1 MEATG
6 LSLAELESEHAEYLP
21 AREVMWCGRSAGP
34 SNYASVNN
42 GNGDGNTYQD
52 GLVNVSAAERQPR
65 RQRQPDW
72 DLPVRVLVK
81 ARS

>member
-52 GLVNVSAAERQPR
+52 GLINVS
-65 RQRQPDW
+65 
-72 DLPVRVLVK
+72 VLNGNLDGNGNLTGIFQ
-81 ARS
+81 

>member
-1 MEATG
+1 MEVTG
-6 LSLAELESEHAEYLP
+6 LSLAELEGEHAEYLP

-52 GLVNVSAAERQPR
+52 GLINVS
-65 RQRQPDW
+65 
-72 DLPVRVLVK
+72 VLNGNLDGNGNLTGIFQ
-81 ARS
+81 

>member
-1 MEATG
+1 METTG

-21 AREVMWCGRSAGP
+21 AREVMWCCRSAGN

-52 GLVNVSAAERQPR
+52 GLVNVSALNGNLDGVGNLTGIFQ
-65 RQRQPDW
+65 
-72 DLPVRVLVK
+72 
-81 ARS
+81 

>member
-1 MEATG
+1 MESTG

-52 GLVNVSAAERQPR
+52 GLINVS
-65 RQRQPDW
+65 
-72 DLPVRVLVK
+72 VLNGNLDGNGNLTGIFQ
-81 ARS
+81 

>member
-1 MEATG
+1 MEVTG

-52 GLVNVSAAERQPR
+52 GLINVSALNGNFDGDGNLTGIFQ
-65 RQRQPDW
+65 
-72 DLPVRVLVK
+72 
-81 ARS
+81 

>member
-21 AREVMWCGRSAGP
+21 AREVMWCCRSAGS

-52 GLVNVSAAERQPR
+52 GLINVS
-65 RQRQPDW
+65 
-72 DLPVRVLVK
+72 VLNGNLDGNGNLTGIFQ
-81 ARS
+81 